1 LLRNFACVCHAVAA
15 GQSLEILPTPPPSPI
30 EGEKG
35 NFLDSSRRGHGAT
48 GRSGPRRGSC
58 HAPRSSSIVFRLWQA
73 WQRPA
78 EVLSIVEGQPIAIV
92 LSDVD
97 LRPDDVVDSP
107 SKRPCLGTRCRAGR
121 AGRGRERR
129 ERFACARPRNRG
141 VRVCA
146 WFNSCNALITHDLVK
161 SKQNEILLTYPGSP
175 RV

>member
-1 LLRNFACVCHAVAA
+1 VCLPCGRRRAVPRDFAHSPPFANRGRKRKFLRFITPWAWRDRPIRPAPGLLPCPALLEHRLPAVAGVA
-15 GQSLEILPTPPPSPI
+15 
-30 EGEKG
+30 EG
-35 NFLDSSRRGHGAT
+35 
-48 GRSGPRRGSC
+48 
-58 HAPRSSSIVFRLWQA
+58 
-73 WQRPA
+73 PA